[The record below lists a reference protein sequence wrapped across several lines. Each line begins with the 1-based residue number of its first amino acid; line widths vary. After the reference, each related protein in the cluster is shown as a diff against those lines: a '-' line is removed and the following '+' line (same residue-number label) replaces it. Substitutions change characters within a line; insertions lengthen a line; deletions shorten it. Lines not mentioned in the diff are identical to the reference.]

1 MNSIGLMR
9 YEHAWTVSE
18 SGLELCTRCGASRD
32 VVLSGPTCRIAPDEP
47 VVSVAQAFDRG
58 LSKSAF
64 DRMDR
69 LAKRR

>member
-1 MNSIGLMR
+1 MR

-18 SGLELCTRCGASRD
+18 SGIELCTRCGNGRD
-32 VVLSGPTCRIAPDEP
+32 VVLSGPTCRIPPAEP
-47 VVSVAQAFDRG
+47 VTSVAQAFDRG
-58 LSKSAF
+58 LSESAF